1 MDPKEAILAKVTVVW
16 ALLFVV
22 IGSYGLATGRYY
34 LPSRSSGLIEGAD
47 AYPLSG
53 LTLLLGAM
61 VALPSVLSLCGVTLG
76 TGKKVFLVIQYGLV
90 AGLIYFVF
98 RRFF

>member
-1 MDPKEAILAKVTVVW
+1 MNPKEALLAKITVVW

-22 IGSYGLATGRYY
+22 IGSYGLATGQYY
-34 LPSRSSGLIEGAD
+34 LPSRNSGLIEDAD

-53 LTLLLGAM
+53 ITLLLGAL
-61 VALPSVLSLCGVTLG
+61 VALQAVLSLCGVRLG
-76 TGKKVFLVIQYGLV
+76 TGKKVFLVIQYGLA